1 MNKGFTLIEM
11 LATIA
16 ILGILVSIVLVSANR
31 LITSSNLEYYN
42 TSEKM
47 MILASKDY
55 FADYRSYLPKEVN
68 GKTRVLL
75 SALVTEEY
83 IDMIKDVN
91 ENDCNDKESY
101 VEVEKIS
108 NSEFLYKAHL
118 VCDKAGYI
126 TSDGDVKSE
135 K

>member
-11 LATIA
+11 LATII
-16 ILGILVSIVLVSANR
+16 ILGTIVLLSANR
-31 LITSSNLEYYN
+31 LISSSNLEYYN

-68 GKTRVLL
+68 GTTRVLL
-75 SALVTEEY
+75 SALVREEY

-91 ENDCNDKESY
+91 DNDCNTSKSY
-101 VEVEKIS
+101 VEVEKTS
-108 NSEFLYKAHL
+108 NNEYLYKAHL
-118 VCDKAGYI
+118 VCDKSNYE
-126 TSDGDVKSE
+126 TKDGE
-135 K
+135 